1 MQKLRVSPL
10 TTRDLMEKMDGIED
24 KIDKNKMVSERLDII
39 ETKLMNISFISWIFL
54 SVVLT
59 IASIFSSFLEQQL
72 FALIF
77 ILIGSS
83 ILIGVV
89 IFFFN
94 FKKVK

>member
-89 IFFFN
+89 IFFLILR
-94 FKKVK
+94 K

>member
-1 MQKLRVSPL
+1 MQKLRGSPL

-24 KIDKNKMVSERLDII
+24 KIDKNKMVSERLNII

-59 IASIFSSFLEQQL
+59 IASIFSSFLEQYL

-89 IFFFN
+89 IFFLILR
-94 FKKVK
+94 K

>member
-83 ILIGVV
+83 ILIGVM
-89 IFFFN
+89 IFFLILR
-94 FKKVK
+94 K

>member
-24 KIDKNKMVSERLDII
+24 KIDKNKMVSERLNII

-59 IASIFSSFLEQQL
+59 IASIFSSFLEQYL

-89 IFFFN
+89 IFFLILR
-94 FKKVK
+94 K

>member
-39 ETKLMNISFISWIFL
+39 ETKLMNISFILWIFL

-59 IASIFSSFLEQQL
+59 IASIFSSFLEQHL

-89 IFFFN
+89 IFFLILR
-94 FKKVK
+94 K